1 MSASTR
7 GLVDVGLRMLWTM
20 AGSSGVAWVTVRA
33 GKYEVTLMYTCPQSD
48 VGANI
53 RVEAGGKSVEGVL
66 TRAHDPAPIPSP
78 DRVPRG
84 EVYEKVWAPLTLGT
98 LALEK
103 GRTQLVVKALTRP
116 GKAVMEL
123 KAVRLRRVE

>member
-1 MSASTR
+1 MWWD
-7 GLVDVGLRMLWTM
+7 VDV
-20 AGSSGVAWVTVRA
+20 VRA
-33 GKYEVTLMYTCPQSD
+33 GKYEVTLMYTCPESD

-53 RVEAGGKSVEGVL
+53 RVDAGGRSVEGAL

>member
-1 MSASTR
+1 
-7 GLVDVGLRMLWTM
+7 
-20 AGSSGVAWVTVRA
+20 
-33 GKYEVTLMYTCPQSD
+33 
-48 VGANI
+48 
-53 RVEAGGKSVEGVL
+53 
-66 TRAHDPAPIPSP
+66 
-78 DRVPRG
+78 
-84 EVYEKVWAPLTLGT
+84 VYEKVWAPLTLGT